1 MKRGDDM
8 FHVRVRYENGEADYI
23 CMHCEEIGN
32 VLKLQHIKYRPYK
45 DIIYIPLGS
54 SAIIDVQVM
63 PWSLADDYDDT
74 ELNRRFISEFEK
86 TEQDWWKD
94 AVLAPVQFN
103 QPTHEKYT
111 ERCNHVQSEGAYDE

>member
-1 MKRGDDM
+1 M
-8 FHVRVRYENGEADYI
+8 FHVRVRYENGEAEYI

-74 ELNRRFISEFEK
+74 ELHRGFIPEFEK
-86 TEQDWWKD
+86 AEQGWWEKD
-94 AVLAPVQFN
+94 VIAPIVMDIN
-103 QPTHEKYT
+103 N
-111 ERCNHVQSEGAYDE
+111 RGR